1 MGSELNCQQHSVLS
15 STASSIQFHLPSSKD
30 GDRASFFFE
39 DYGDRASIIA
49 GM

>member
-30 GDRASFFFE
+30 GDRAS
-39 DYGDRASIIA
+39 IIA
-49 GM
+49 GMANPS